1 MVPTAVEKLNT
12 VQIVNHT
19 KAVPTE
25 RPFLLWLCQILLLI
39 LALC

>member
-25 RPFLLWLCQILLLI
+25 RPFYYGYVK
-39 LALC
+39 AYN

>member
-1 MVPTAVEKLNT
+1 VPTAVEKLNT

-25 RPFLLWLCQILLLI
+25 RPFYCEKQG
-39 LALC
+39 